1 MEAAERKGESAEEA
15 WLKKLEEKLE
25 GGGLYDEP
33 SVVARWKERM
43 IAQADKVCE
52 LQVDALTK
60 RHAFEEWRVA
70 MTELRA
76 KLEVHQERLQH
87 AKEDHQRA
95 REDLVLLG
103 LQRRIAGMRL
113 EKEKLTIKMDTLKA
127 AHAAEDRGHALRER
141 DLRLREEHVE
151 RLERLV
157 REDRMHDLMLR
168 DIHLRCMPYVVIVR
182 GRRVCTVSLWGV
194 ACTSH
199 VYRTRVWN
207 ALACRREL
215 PSILFFDSARK
226 FGD

>member
-1 MEAAERKGESAEEA
+1 MRFSETVEIREYEVEELPDVEADGPAPDASDPEPASAATPGRKRGRPALSKEQKVERLVEAAERKGESAEEA

-60 RHAFEEWRVA
+60 RHAFEEWRVE

-87 AKEDHQRA
+87 TKEDHQRA

-151 RLERLV
+151 RMERLV
-157 REDRMHDLMLR
+157 REDHMHDLMLR
-168 DIHLRCMPYVVIVR
+168 GII
-182 GRRVCTVSLWGV
+182 
-194 ACTSH
+194 
-199 VYRTRVWN
+199 
-207 ALACRREL
+207 
-215 PSILFFDSARK
+215 
-226 FGD
+226 